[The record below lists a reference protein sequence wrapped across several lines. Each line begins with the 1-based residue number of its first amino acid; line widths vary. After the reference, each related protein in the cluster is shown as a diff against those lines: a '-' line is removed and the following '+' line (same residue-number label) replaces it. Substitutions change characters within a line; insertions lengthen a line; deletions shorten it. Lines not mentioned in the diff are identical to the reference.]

1 MGDGGRGQGEEGTSM
16 KSKSASMLSGRA
28 GSMGMP
34 RDRPC
39 VTRPCTAGAESRAE
53 MCLRR
58 RRGQA
63 QHSGFLESAEDSG
76 LITNHLI
83 ERSRRLFRVYDGWLV
98 SKVVEVSCS
107 NLSES
112 INFWSRFKRDGRLCG
127 FTRPGRRRHCCQDRR

>member
-53 MCLRR
+53 MSEKEEGPSAAFGVPRIGG
-58 RRGQA
+58 GQR
-63 QHSGFLESAEDSG
+63 
-76 LITNHLI
+76 TNHQSPDREVSAFVSGI
-83 ERSRRLFRVYDGWLV
+83 RRLACIQSGRGVVQQPVGKYQFLV
-98 SKVVEVSCS
+98 T
-107 NLSES
+107 
-112 INFWSRFKRDGRLCG
+112 IQ
-127 FTRPGRRRHCCQDRR
+127 T